1 MNPSNLAR
9 TLLWLAVVSCTAG
22 PALAEI
28 KFPGQAGAA
37 RGSDTQARAGG
48 GASAG
53 IDSGAEAALREGLEY
68 HRNSGVPMAPALAR
82 QRLKQAA
89 TAGDARGMVAYG
101 WLLANGIGGL
111 RDVEQARE
119 WINEARIAGL
129 ARATFEVALENW
141 SS

>member
-68 HRNSGVPMAPALAR
+68 HRNSGVPMAVTRAARRSRWARRSPPLA
-82 QRLKQAA
+82 AA
-89 TAGDARGMVAYG
+89 P
-101 WLLANGIGGL
+101 
-111 RDVEQARE
+111 
-119 WINEARIAGL
+119 
-129 ARATFEVALENW
+129 
-141 SS
+141 

>member
-48 GASAG
+48 GAN
-53 IDSGAEAALREGLEY
+53 R
-68 HRNSGVPMAPALAR
+68 AR
-82 QRLKQAA
+82 HGR
-89 TAGDARGMVAYG
+89 RG
-101 WLLANGIGGL
+101 
-111 RDVEQARE
+111 
-119 WINEARIAGL
+119 
-129 ARATFEVALENW
+129 
-141 SS
+141 